1 MDRRLA
7 SVLALTLALSLL
19 LPAAPAAALVVD
31 VEIARD
37 GDMVR
42 LDAVMTAPAARSEAW
57 AVMTDF
63 DAMARYVPNLHDSR
77 VTLRAGNRLRVEQ
90 QGVARWGPISHA
102 FTTVR
107 DVELT
112 PMSAVQSRST
122 GGSLQRVRSETR
134 FSDVP
139 GGTRIQHHLEFAL
152 ETWMPGFL
160 AEAFLRHE
168 VTEQFEALVQEMLRR
183 RSPAGR

>member
-1 MDRRLA
+1 MERCVAR
-7 SVLALTLALSLL
+7 LALSLGL
-19 LPAAPAAALVVD
+19 LLSGAAAPAAALT
-31 VEIARD
+31 VEVGVARD
-37 GDMVR
+37 GELVQ
-42 LDAVMTAPAARSEAW
+42 LDAVLVAPVTRSEAW
-57 AVMTDF
+57 TVMTDF
-63 DAMARYVPNLHDSR
+63 DAMARYVPNLQASR

-90 QGVARWGPISHA
+90 HGIARWGPLSHA

-112 PMSAVQSRST
+112 PMSLVQSRST
-122 GGSLQRVRSETR
+122 GGNLLRVRSETR
-134 FSDVP
+134 FTEVA

-152 ETWMPGFL
+152 ETWMPEFL

-183 RSPAGR
+183 RAPAPR